1 MNTQSRVFKKL
12 AEVEKVELSAQKVEL
27 ALVDDFLKKESLW
40 KEYAGIMGEYKKSKN
55 DSIQMAKALK
65 GGVKKDIVMALK
77 FVDKIK
83 ESSKDLGVDVPKKVL
98 SLEQDFNQ
106 AISNINRIT
115 K

>member
-1 MNTQSRVFKKL
+1 MNTENRVFNKL
-12 AEVEKVELSAQKVEL
+12 AQAEKVELATQKVEL
-27 ALVDDFLKKESLW
+27 SLVDDFLKKESLW
-40 KEYAGIMGEYKKSKN
+40 KEYAAIRN
-55 DSIQMAKALK
+55 DFDKAQTDYRALKGVLK
-65 GGVKKDIVMALK
+65 GGVKRDIVMALK

-106 AISNINRIT
+106 AITNINRIT